1 MSWHIPDKKI
11 KCNPLLP
18 IYKIKNKA
26 TRRQKSATFTSLI
39 FGERI
44 NYCLIL
50 SLFCSNLLYSMTL
63 HQNELDKT
71 QGWKGIWLIA
81 HLKNRC
87 PTGWSRV
94 EFPVT
99 FCASFISELW
109 DVCRALTVTQ
119 SGTMKLL
126 LGFLLYLFV
135 GFSAAKP
142 SNYSQCIEDASQTL
156 YSFSTKYLNGS
167 SVSLK
172 HFQGQVTLV
181 LNVATFWGFAIQYPH
196 LNALMKKFSDGKY
209 KCGFTILAFPCNQFH
224 YQEPG
229 ANAREIM
236 NGLKYVRPG
245 GGFEPNFPLFQK
257 IQVNGAQEDP
267 IYTFVKVTFK
277 YMNAIRQDDWDFIG
291 REVNY
296 AYGFTCCYVIIWKSY
311 EIIRFIWKWT
321 KQLKRQKA
329 NEVNMGNMKS

>member
-1 MSWHIPDKKI
+1 MID
-11 KCNPLLP
+11 CAL
-18 IYKIKNKA
+18 
-26 TRRQKSATFTSLI
+26 
-39 FGERI
+39 
-44 NYCLIL
+44 
-50 SLFCSNLLYSMTL
+50 
-63 HQNELDKT
+63 
-71 QGWKGIWLIA
+71 
-81 HLKNRC
+81 NRC
-87 PTGWSRV
+87 PTERSRV
-94 EFPVT
+94 EFSVT
-99 FCASFISELW
+99 FCASFISKLW
-109 DVCRALTVTQ
+109 DVRRALTVTQ

-156 YSFSTKYLNGS
+156 YSFSTKYLNGT

-209 KCGFTILAFPCNQFH
+209 KCGFNILAFPCNQFH

-291 REVNY
+291 REVNC
-296 AYGFTCCYVIIWKSY
+296 AYDFTCCYVIIWKSY